1 MSLNG
6 RIAKL
11 ERRLGVSGPC
21 STCGGRGWSAVVLIN
36 EKNPPDKPP
45 EPKGCPECGTVR
57 SLKRIVLCPRP
68 SAPRRS
74 SK

>member
-21 STCGGRGWSAVVLIN
+21 STCGGRGWGAVVVID
-36 EKNPPDKPP
+36 EENPPDKPP
-45 EPKGCPECGTVR
+45 EPKGCPECGNVS
-57 SLKRIVLCPRP
+57 SLKRIILR
-68 SAPRRS
+68 APPAATRQ
-74 SK
+74 

>member
-21 STCGGRGWSAVVLIN
+21 STCGGRGWGAHILID
-36 EKNPPDKPP
+36 EENPSTKPLK
-45 EPKGCPECGTVR
+45 PKGCPECGNVS
-57 SLKRIVLCPRP
+57 SLKRITLHARP
-68 SAPRRS
+68 ADCQ